1 MDFAT
6 IAAGVYTIVSPF
18 ISKGIEKIV
27 DEAAKEG
34 YTERQAIW
42 DKVKG
47 LFAQDELTLLNLF
60 KAAETDVKA
69 QGKLEG
75 KIETHLESNLE
86 TAKELETLVKTVEA
100 IEKRNVSNV
109 INEGITGGSEVIN
122 VVNQTTGSATNNE
135 SFVTNRNIDNSKVTN
150 NNTQG

>member
-6 IAAGVYTIVSPF
+6 VAMGIYTIVSPF

-34 YTERQAIW
+34 YTERKAIW

-75 KIETHLESNLE
+75 KIETHLESNPDI
-86 TAKELETLVKTVEA
+86 AKELEALVKTVKE
-100 IEKRNVSNV
+100 IERRNVSNV

-122 VVNQTTGSATNNE
+122 EVNQTTGSATENQ
-135 SFVTNRNIDNSKVTN
+135 SSVTNRNIDNSKVTN
-150 NNTQG
+150 KITQS

>member
-6 IAAGVYTIVSPF
+6 IAMGIYTIVSPF

-27 DEAAKEG
+27 DEAAKDG
-34 YTERQAIW
+34 YTERKAIW

-75 KIETHLESNLE
+75 KIETHLELNHA
-86 TAKELETLVKTVEA
+86 TAKELETLVNTVKE
-100 IEKRNVSNV
+100 IERRNVSAV

-122 VVNQTTGSATNNE
+122 EVNQTTGSATENQ
-135 SFVTNRNIDNSKVTN
+135 SSVTNRNIDNSKVTN
-150 NNTQG
+150 KITQS

>member
-6 IAAGVYTIVSPF
+6 IAAGVYTVVSPF
-18 ISKGIEKIV
+18 VVKGLEKIV

-34 YTERQAIW
+34 YTERKAIW

-60 KAAETDVKA
+60 KEAETDVKA

-75 KIETHLESNLE
+75 KIETHLESNHE
-86 TAKELETLVKTVEA
+86 TAKELETLVNTVKE
-100 IEKRNVSNV
+100 IEKRNVSNL
-109 INEGITGGSEVIN
+109 INEDIKNGSEVLNEI
-122 VVNQTTGSATNNE
+122 NQTAGSATENQ
-135 SFVTNRNIDNSKVTN
+135 SSITNRNIDTGKVTN
-150 NNTQG
+150 KITQS

>member
-6 IAAGVYTIVSPF
+6 IAAGVYTVVSPF
-18 ISKGIEKIV
+18 VVKGLEKIV

-34 YTERQAIW
+34 YTERKAIW

-60 KAAETDVKA
+60 KEAETDVKA

-75 KIETHLESNLE
+75 KIETHLESNHE
-86 TAKELETLVKTVEA
+86 TAKELETLVNTVKE
-100 IEKRNVSNV
+100 IEKRNVSNL
-109 INEGITGGSEVIN
+109 INEDIKNGSEVLN
-122 VVNQTTGSATNNE
+122 EVNQTAGSATENQ
-135 SFVTNRNIDNSKVTN
+135 SSITNRNIDTGKVTN
-150 NNTQG
+150 KITQS

>member
-6 IAAGVYTIVSPF
+6 IAAGIYTIVSPF
-18 ISKGIEKIV
+18 VVKGLEKIV

-34 YTERQAIW
+34 YTERKAIW

-60 KAAETDVKA
+60 KEAETDVKA

-75 KIETHLESNLE
+75 KIETHLEFNHA
-86 TAKELETLVKTVEA
+86 TAKELETLVNTVKE
-100 IEKRNVSNV
+100 IEKKNALTV
-109 INEGITGGSEVIN
+109 INEDITGGSEVIN
-122 VVNQTTGSATNNE
+122 EVNQTTGFATDNQ
-135 SFVTNRNIDNSKVTN
+135 SSITNRNIDTGKVTN
-150 NNTQG
+150 KITQG

>member
-6 IAAGVYTIVSPF
+6 IAMGIYKIVSPF

-27 DEAAKEG
+27 DEAAKDG
-34 YTERQAIW
+34 YTERKAIW

-60 KAAETDVKA
+60 KEAETDIKA

-75 KIETHLESNLE
+75 KIETHLESNPA
-86 TAKELETLVKTVEA
+86 TAKELETLINTVKE
-100 IEKRNVSNV
+100 IERRNTSTV
-109 INEGITGGSEVIN
+109 INEDIKSGSEVIN
-122 VVNQTTGSATNNE
+122 DVNQTTGSAAENQ
-135 SFVTNRNIDNSKVTN
+135 SSITNRNIDNSKVTTKI
-150 NNTQG
+150 TQG

>member
-18 ISKGIEKIV
+18 IVKGLEKIV

-34 YTERQAIW
+34 YTERKAIW

-47 LFAQDELTLLNLF
+47 LFVEDELTLLNLF
-60 KAAETDVKA
+60 KEAETDVKA

-86 TAKELETLVKTVEA
+86 TAKELETLVNIVKE
-100 IEKRNVSNV
+100 IERRNASTV
-109 INEGITGGSEVIN
+109 INEDIKGGSEVSN
-122 VVNQTTGSATNNE
+122 EVNQTTGLATENQ
-135 SFVTNRNIDNSKVTN
+135 STITNRNIDNSKVTN
-150 NNTQG
+150 KITQS